1 MRSYEHRVFV
11 VGRVIALVSGKGF
24 VGFQDSE
31 VDVTCQSI
39 IIFTKQPHSY
49 FLHSLIC
56 SFVISRPGGMGKASA
71 VEGLVPSKLLKQHLK
86 ACKASLTKCGLCAL
100 HNAWK
105 KHKKPW
111 LRAKLVNEEIK
122 LGCAICATDGLPG
135 PWAAFEQE
143 PANILKKSNLE
154 RHEKSQLHV
163 MACKGA
169 ARSNASAK
177 TGPPKADFEDAMKSM
192 MQGGSSRQGGS
203 ASDKKSRIRYAL
215 SEAICAHNR
224 KLLSEA
230 HCLALMRDERK
241 GNLLLRFKAVLPD
254 LTIVSGSLGLQ
265 ALEGSAESIAT
276 ATAQI
281 MQHFCQPWK
290 CPPRGSAKA
299 EGVVDEDLLHRLKHR
314 VSIIVTDAA
323 SAELLA
329 SDLHRGVRRAADQ
342 TQTLDIAMPNIK
354 IVGRD
359 CAHATTRLLKRPFS
373 KSPTLNSLMQE
384 WIHGSDSFCQKVW
397 HSPLL
402 SKWWAKAIGHGA
414 EELGIDGDCTS
425 LSAAKHRFA
434 TFLNPLSRLCK
445 NLQTVFDVCGRVQAM
460 RGEEASWAGKLCR
473 NFSGFKAA
481 LLALCADA
489 ASICSDF
496 TRYSDRE
503 DMDLATLNL
512 HAQGFSD
519 RGRALFVEGQALT
532 LPTYTRELMERSD
545 PITIIVDGFAKEV
558 KVTRQD
564 VDRAME
570 VLQDRTQWC
579 DCFLLFS

>member
-1 MRSYEHRVFV
+1 MEHWTFPGIVDEKLMRSCEHRVFV

-31 VDVTCQSI
+31 VDVTCQCI

-203 ASDKKSRIRYAL
+203 ASEKK
-215 SEAICAHNR
+215 
-224 KLLSEA
+224 
-230 HCLALMRDERK
+230 
-241 GNLLLRFKAVLPD
+241 
-254 LTIVSGSLGLQ
+254 
-265 ALEGSAESIAT
+265 
-276 ATAQI
+276 
-281 MQHFCQPWK
+281 
-290 CPPRGSAKA
+290 
-299 EGVVDEDLLHRLKHR
+299 
-314 VSIIVTDAA
+314 
-323 SAELLA
+323 
-329 SDLHRGVRRAADQ
+329 
-342 TQTLDIAMPNIK
+342 
-354 IVGRD
+354 
-359 CAHATTRLLKRPFS
+359 
-373 KSPTLNSLMQE
+373 
-384 WIHGSDSFCQKVW
+384 
-397 HSPLL
+397 
-402 SKWWAKAIGHGA
+402 
-414 EELGIDGDCTS
+414 
-425 LSAAKHRFA
+425 
-434 TFLNPLSRLCK
+434 
-445 NLQTVFDVCGRVQAM
+445 
-460 RGEEASWAGKLCR
+460 
-473 NFSGFKAA
+473 
-481 LLALCADA
+481 
-489 ASICSDF
+489 
-496 TRYSDRE
+496 
-503 DMDLATLNL
+503 
-512 HAQGFSD
+512 
-519 RGRALFVEGQALT
+519 VE
-532 LPTYTRELMERSD
+532 
-545 PITIIVDGFAKEV
+545 
-558 KVTRQD
+558 
-564 VDRAME
+564 
-570 VLQDRTQWC
+570 
-579 DCFLLFS
+579 